1 MEGGG
6 SENIFGKRKKKK
18 KEWDRDR
25 RELCKIKYL
34 KVLIKIANEIC
45 KTIKC
50 LIRPNAYL
58 DFEEKEL
65 ENSFIYA
72 NVKY

>member
-1 MEGGG
+1 MGAVRTYLEK
-6 SENIFGKRKKKK
+6 GKKRK

-45 KTIKC
+45 KTSKC